1 MPNHSFKFRAYSAL
15 GFSLW
20 LCSLSFLF
28 LVTFALGGCA
38 IVNYFKPEKPPYDA
52 ELYESYDLTRLK
64 VSRAGEVMTLI
75 REPEYELLS
84 QSTSVIASFG
94 QKKKGYKGWF
104 NMVAFDENKLTAKR
118 KYFFWVDEKAKTV
131 PFRSKRR
138 LRFESKM
145 VVEREVLDEPYVN
158 QNARQTAILRQVL
171 ANFRKDVDEVK
182 ADNKKLENFGMLI
195 NWMMETILR
204 DLDESPVLAS
214 NLSSTE
220 GVRFDHMTFGKG
232 QVWMNVADD
241 IVDVKVKVGFFRDRL
256 GDPFSLDL
264 D

>member
-1 MPNHSFKFRAYSAL
+1 MQNHSFKFRTYSVL

-20 LCSLSFLF
+20 LCTLSSLL
-28 LVTFALGGCA
+28 LVIFVLGGCA
-38 IVNYFKPEKPPYDA
+38 VVEYFKPEEPPHYA

-64 VSRAGEVMTLI
+64 VSRAGEVMGLI
-75 REPEYELLS
+75 HDPEYELLS

-94 QKKKGYKGWF
+94 QKKKGYKSWF

-131 PFRSKRR
+131 PFRSKRQ

-171 ANFRKDVDEVK
+171 VNFRKDVDEVK
-182 ADNKKLENFGMLI
+182 TDNKKLESLGMLI
-195 NWMMETILR
+195 NRMMETILR
-204 DLDESPVLAS
+204 ELDESPVLAS
-214 NLSSTE
+214 NLSSAE
-220 GVRFDHMTFGKG
+220 GVSFDHMTFGKG

-241 IVDVKVKVGFFRDRL
+241 TVDVKVKVGFFRRRL
-256 GDPFSLDL
+256 GDPFSLD
-264 D
+264 